1 MYISNKLMICGS
13 AKNKGRI
20 LPSSRKRSEIYF
32 EMRVNWTGEKTIAL
46 YCYRMTIARINS
58 FQNQSTY

>member
-1 MYISNKLMICGS
+1 MICGS

-32 EMRVNWTGEKTIAL
+32 EMRVNWTGEKTIVL
-46 YCYRMTIARINS
+46 YCYRITIARINS